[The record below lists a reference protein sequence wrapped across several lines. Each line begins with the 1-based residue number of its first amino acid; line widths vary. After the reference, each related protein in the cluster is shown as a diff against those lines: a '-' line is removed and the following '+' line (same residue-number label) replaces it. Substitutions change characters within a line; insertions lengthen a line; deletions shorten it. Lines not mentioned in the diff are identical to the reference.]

1 MLNTKYKIGWDIGG
15 AHLKAALIDANGVA
29 LKVYQLACPLW
40 RGLHELERAI
50 TEMRQLLQV
59 SEALSLVTMTGELV
73 DLFPNRQTGVCEI
86 AKVVNKLL
94 GQHVIFYGATAGWI
108 NFNNVASQTHAIAS
122 MNWHASAQYVAQSV
136 DKGLFIDIGSTTTD
150 MIPVEKTPLASIG
163 QTDAQRMANQA
174 LIYTGIVRTPLMAL
188 GQTIHFKAKS
198 YYLAAE
204 YFATTADV
212 YRMLQL
218 LPIDVDLADTAD
230 GKGKTLP
237 ETARRLARMVGHD
250 AEDCAMS
257 DWVDLAQSFKQL
269 QKNILMHAIQTHTY
283 NNSMPIVAAGIGAF
297 LCKEL
302 ADELGLPCVN
312 VAEYVAAA
320 DSQTHQQA
328 VNCFPAYAVAR
339 LAL

>member
-1 MLNTKYKIGWDIGG
+1 MLKTKYRVGWDIGG

-29 LKVYQLACPLW
+29 VKVHQLACPLW
-40 RGLHELERAI
+40 LGLHELEHAI
-50 TEMRQLLQV
+50 TEMYQLLQMP
-59 SEALSLVTMTGELV
+59 EALSLVTMTGELV

-86 AKVVNKLL
+86 AKVVNRLL
-94 GQHVIFYGATAGWI
+94 GQHVMFYGGAAGWI
-108 NFNNVASQTHAIAS
+108 YFNNVASQTHSIAS
-122 MNWHASAQYVAQSV
+122 MNWHASAQYVAHSI
-136 DKGLFIDIGSTTTD
+136 DKGLFVDIGSTTTD
-150 MIPVEKTPLASIG
+150 MIPVEKIPSASIG

-188 GQTIHFKAKS
+188 GQTINFKAKS
-198 YYLAAE
+198 YSLAAE

-257 DWVDLAQSFKQL
+257 DWIDLAETFKQL
-269 QKNILMHAIQTHTY
+269 QKNTLMQAIQAHTY
-283 NNSMPIVAAGIGAF
+283 NQRMPIISAGVGAF
-297 LCKEL
+297 LSKEI
-302 ADELGLPCVN
+302 ADELGLPSVN
-312 VAEYVAAA
+312 VAEYVQAK
-320 DSQTHQQA
+320 DSQTLEQA

-339 LAL
+339 LAI